1 MKRLMKCISLILIFG
16 LMLSLFGC
24 ASTPTPE
31 VAPPANTNTETAPVE
46 QAPAPEKPATEEAKK
61 LELTVYFGSPED
73 EMMPVLNAFKAK
85 YPNVDL
91 KTYRAPSEELI
102 ATMQMELAANNP
114 QFDVAIVAN
123 TSIKTLEKDYDAFA
137 PFVPTEVDALPAG
150 LLDPNNIEIPVGQN
164 FYVI

>member
-61 LELTVYFGSPED
+61 LL
-73 EMMPVLNAFKAK
+73 
-85 YPNVDL
+85 
-91 KTYRAPSEELI
+91 EELK
-102 ATMQMELAANNP
+102 L
-114 QFDVAIVAN
+114 
-123 TSIKTLEKDYDAFA
+123 K
-137 PFVPTEVDALPAG
+137 
-150 LLDPNNIEIPVGQN
+150 
-164 FYVI
+164 